1 LSKRGVYRP
10 GSQIGGRDLKSD
22 MPFKPQSWVREQR
35 GGHSRNRQGRPGWVA
50 LRTAAPT
57 MMVVQYEPEGDV
69 VQFVY
74 RSGRRTHVEREIAW
88 SDLEGRPKQQDGRTL
103 PNSKGTMYALFAKPR
118 RKFESE
124 EYLLSIGAGQWASME
139 AARQAVQE
147 ER

>member
-1 LSKRGVYRP
+1 MGGTADGRP
-10 GSQIGGRDLKSD
+10 DDDGGAVRAGGR
-22 MPFKPQSWVREQR
+22 R
-35 GGHSRNRQGRPGWVA
+35 G
-50 LRTAAPT
+50 
-57 MMVVQYEPEGDV
+57 
-69 VQFVY
+69 
-74 RSGRRTHVEREIAW
+74 SGRRTHVEREIAW